1 MNLSDITLSYH
12 STFKYS
18 LYQDY
23 QNLNSLFKNINKNEL
38 NLLKNKFDIIIN
50 ILLKNKLYC
59 EYYLYR
65 TFITKTINKL
75 EYIQKNKLSQEGI
88 YIISNEIYIN
98 YLELD
103 TLLKNNI
110 LKKLKIYD
118 NNKKL
123 NYILNKI

>member
-75 EYIQKNKLSQEGI
+75 EYIHKNKLSQEGI